1 MVVLAAAGA
10 QSSGQGEEEVDSMK
24 NYATIDIS
32 HISKIYR
39 TEAMETVALEDV
51 SFSINKGEF
60 VAIMGPSGSGKSTL
74 MHILGALDTPTSGKY
89 ILDGENVEKMTDDE
103 LADIRNRKIGFI
115 FQAFNLLP
123 RITVLQNVMLPM
135 RYAGIP
141 VEERVA
147 TAKKYLEMVGLA
159 HRLDHRSNQISGG
172 QQQRVAIARAL
183 VMNPA
188 ILLADEPTGNIASAQ
203 AEEVMSIFQDINNQG
218 HTVVMITHE
227 PDIAAHAKRII
238 MVKDG
243 KIIEDKKNHKQL
255 KAKVQ
260 ISNIKDQKLD

>member
-1 MVVLAAAGA
+1 
-10 QSSGQGEEEVDSMK
+10 MK
-24 NYATIDIS
+24 ATATIQAS
-32 HISKIYR
+32 HISKVYK
-39 TEAMETVALEDV
+39 TEAMETLALNDI
-51 SFSINKGEF
+51 SFQINHGEF

-74 MHILGALDTPTSGKY
+74 MHILGALDTPTSGSY
-89 ILDGENVEKMTDDE
+89 ILDGENVEKLSDDE

-123 RITVLQNVMLPM
+123 RTTLMKNVMLPM

-141 VEERVA
+141 EEEREKRA
-147 TAKKYLEMVGLA
+147 QKYLEMVGLG
-159 HRLDHRSNQISGG
+159 HRLYHTSNQISGG

-183 VMNPA
+183 AMNPA

-203 AEEVMSIFQDINNQG
+203 AEEVMAIFQELNNNG

-238 MVKDG
+238 HVRDG
-243 KIIEDKKNHKQL
+243 KITGDEKNKKQKI
-255 KAKVQ
+255 AKRQ
-260 ISNIKDQKLD
+260 GNID